1 MSEDIEIA
9 GIKVPKADWEAT
21 PPSIQALVRVLEAR
35 LAQQNERLI
44 EQSEQLAKLNERLID
59 LEERLNQTSKNSS
72 KPPSTDGFGQG
83 VNDKK
88 KCQKSRKGRRSAKS
102 PRQARKLKPSEV
114 CDQVLEVKPSV
125 CQECGARLIGHD
137 HYPHRHQ
144 EIELPPI
151 EPVVIEYRL
160 HQLSCDVCG
169 EMTRA
174 PLPSGVSASG
184 YGERVS
190 ALVALL
196 SGPYRQSYRQ
206 VCCFMDTVFGVRLS
220 RGSVGR
226 LRDELSVA
234 LAEPVAEAKAYVQS
248 QSRVHSDETSFPQG
262 NRDGQNPKN
271 RKGWLWVLV
280 TPLVSFFEVVLSRS
294 QASAKAM
301 LGESYPGIVTSDRCS
316 AYTWIALDQWQPCWA
331 HLKRDLTAMAERT
344 GAAHEIGDALLRRQR
359 RLFRWWHRVRDGT
372 LSREQFIAQVRY
384 LRDGFKTEL
393 EEAAS
398 LPIEP
403 DENTPLAKTVRT
415 CRRLLKVEPALW
427 TFVLVTDV
435 EPTNNSAERALR
447 PAVIW
452 RRTSFG
458 SQSQSGSEFVA
469 RLLTV
474 TTSLNAQG
482 RHLLDFLTQT
492 LLAKRKKQTV
502 PSLLPQRELAV
513 STTSADRLLPAA

>member
-1 MSEDIEIA
+1 MSEAIEIA

-21 PPSIQALVRVLEAR
+21 PPSIQALVRVLEER
-35 LAQQNERLI
+35 FAQQHERLV
-44 EQSEQLAKLNERLID
+44 EQSEQLTQLNERLSD
-59 LEERLNQTSKNSS
+59 LEERLNQTSQNSS
-72 KPPSTDGFGQG
+72 KPPSTDGFSQSVKG
-83 VNDKK
+83 KK
-88 KCQKSRKGRRSAKS
+88 KIKKSRGGGVSTKA
-102 PRQARKLKPSEV
+102 PRHARKLKPSEA

-125 CQECGARLIGHD
+125 CQECGARLSGHD
-137 HYPHRHQ
+137 PYPHRHQ
-144 EIELPPI
+144 AIEWPPI

-160 HQLSCDVCG
+160 HQVSCDVCG

-174 PLPSGVSASG
+174 SLPSGVSASG
-184 YGERVS
+184 YGARVS
-190 ALVALL
+190 AIVALL

-206 VCCFMDTVFGVRLS
+206 VCRFMDTVFGVRLS

-226 LRDELSVA
+226 LRNELSAA
-234 LAEPVAEAKAYVQS
+234 LAVPVSEAKTYVQS
-248 QSRVHSDETSFPQG
+248 HPRVHSDETSFPQG
-262 NRDGQNPKN
+262 NRDGQNPQKC
-271 RKGWLWVLV
+271 KGWLWVLV

-301 LGESYPGIVTSDRCS
+301 ISEAYSGILTSDRCS
-316 AYTWIALDQWQPCWA
+316 AYTWIALEQWQPCWA

-344 GAAHEIGDALLRRQR
+344 GASHEIGEALLRRQR

-372 LSREQFIAQVRY
+372 LSREQFRAQVNC
-384 LRDGFKTEL
+384 LRHGFKTVL

-403 DENTPLAKTVRT
+403 DEKTPLAKTVRT

-427 TFVLVTDV
+427 TFVVTPDV
-435 EPTNNSAERALR
+435 EPTNNAAERALR

-458 SQSQSGSEFVA
+458 SQSQVGSEFVA
-469 RLLTV
+469 RMLTV

-492 LLAKRKKQTV
+492 FLAKRKGQLA
-502 PSLLPQRELAV
+502 PSLIPQPELSG
-513 STTSADRLLPAA
+513 STTPTDIILPAA

>member
-21 PPSIQALVRVLEAR
+21 PPSVQALVRVLVER
-35 LAQQNERLI
+35 LAQQNERLTQ
-44 EQSEQLAKLNERLID
+44 QSEQLTKLNERLSD

-72 KPPSTDGFGQG
+72 KPPSTDGFGPAVKG
-83 VNDKK
+83 KKKDKK
-88 KCQKSRKGRRSAKS
+88 SRGRQPSDKS
-102 PRQARKLKPSEV
+102 PRQARKLKPSEA

-125 CQECGARLIGHD
+125 CQACGARLSGHD
-137 HYPHRHQ
+137 HHAHRHQ

-160 HQLSCDVCG
+160 HQLSCDLCG

-174 PLPSGVSASG
+174 TLPSGVSASG
-184 YGERVS
+184 YGEHLS
-190 ALVALL
+190 AIVALL

-206 VCCFMDTVFGVRLS
+206 VCRLMDTVFGVPLS

-226 LRDELSVA
+226 LRDELSAA
-234 LAEPVAEAKAYVQS
+234 LATPVAEAKAYVQS
-248 QSRVHSDETSFPQG
+248 QPRVHSDETSFPQG
-262 NRDGQNPKN
+262 NRDAQNPQK
-271 RKGWLWVLV
+271 RKGWLWVVV

-294 QASAKAM
+294 QASAQAM
-301 LGESYPGIVTSDRCS
+301 LGEAYQGILTSDRCS
-316 AYTWIALDQWQPCWA
+316 AYTWIALEQWQPCWA
-331 HLKRDLTAMAERT
+331 HLKRDLTAMAERS
-344 GAAHEIGDALLRRQR
+344 GASHEIGDALLRRQK

-372 LSREQFIAQVRY
+372 LSREQFRAQVKC
-384 LRDGFKTEL
+384 LRRGFKTVL
-393 EEAAS
+393 EEAAA

-403 DENTPLAKTVRT
+403 DETTPLAKTVRT

-427 TFVLVTDV
+427 TFVFTPDV
-435 EPTNNSAERALR
+435 EPTNNAAERALR

-458 SQSQSGSEFVA
+458 SQSQGGSEFVS
-469 RLLTV
+469 RMLTV

-482 RHLLDFLTQT
+482 RPILDFLTPVFV
-492 LLAKRKKQTV
+492 AKRKGEKA
-502 PSLLPQRELAV
+502 PSLLPQPKWSV
-513 STTSADRLLPAA
+513 STPPTDRLLPAA

>member
-1 MSEDIEIA
+1 M
-9 GIKVPKADWEAT
+9 V
-21 PPSIQALVRVLEAR
+21 
-35 LAQQNERLI
+35 
-44 EQSEQLAKLNERLID
+44 
-59 LEERLNQTSKNSS
+59 
-72 KPPSTDGFGQG
+72 
-83 VNDKK
+83 
-88 KCQKSRKGRRSAKS
+88 
-102 PRQARKLKPSEV
+102 
-114 CDQVLEVKPSV
+114 
-125 CQECGARLIGHD
+125 
-137 HYPHRHQ
+137 
-144 EIELPPI
+144 
-151 EPVVIEYRL
+151 
-160 HQLSCDVCG
+160 
-169 EMTRA
+169 
-174 PLPSGVSASG
+174 
-184 YGERVS
+184 
-190 ALVALL
+190 
-196 SGPYRQSYRQ
+196 
-206 VCCFMDTVFGVRLS
+206 
-220 RGSVGR
+220 
-226 LRDELSVA
+226 
-234 LAEPVAEAKAYVQS
+234 
-248 QSRVHSDETSFPQG
+248 
-262 NRDGQNPKN
+262 
-271 RKGWLWVLV
+271 
-280 TPLVSFFEVVLSRS
+280 
-294 QASAKAM
+294 
-301 LGESYPGIVTSDRCS
+301 GESFSGILTSDRCS
-316 AYTWIALDQWQPCWA
+316 AYTWIALEQWQPCWA

-344 GAAHEIGDALLRRQR
+344 GASHEIGDALLRRQR

-393 EEAAS
+393 KEAAS

-427 TFVLVTDV
+427 TFVLATDV